1 MVVTTWGC
9 LCGHNLTVDGPSS
22 IMSNQHPLE
31 VCKKKN
37 ISILL
42 MERGL
47 GWLVGFMQEFK
58 ECFLNVT
65 RHGHVNSASRVV
77 PL

>member
-1 MVVTTWGC
+1 M
-9 LCGHNLTVDGPSS
+9 TVDGPSR
-22 IMSNQHPLE
+22 IMSTQHPLE
-31 VCKKKN
+31 VCKKKS
-37 ISILL
+37 ISTLL

-58 ECFLNVT
+58 ECFLNVA
-65 RHGHVNSASRVV
+65 RHGHVDSASRAV